1 MKSSRHNV
9 LLITGVLG
17 AYFITTE
24 PRAAFE
30 HFVLIAKRAVPTTAL
45 AHFRQDPRL
54 AQHNIKAGLDAM
66 RPHLAGIEKR
76 FPGTTAEE
84 LLELPPLAL
93 ALQYASG
100 RVPGS
105 KASRQEINARL
116 KKVSRP
122 RAMTLEFLT
131 IAAELN
137 LVPEARVNP
146 IREGSGKFDMAE
158 DCVQIA
164 GLFVEFRES
173 LAHKHPFT
181 DAMLRELEQDGAWL
195 MNALKAPGARAGKK
209 ERSPEAIER
218 DQLARLLE
226 ERHDKLRIA
235 AAVVFGL
242 RKIDENVPA
251 LYSGT
256 RVTTAEVDDTDDDS
270 NGPNDAPA

>member
-76 FPGTTAEE
+76 FPGTTAGER
-84 LLELPPLAL
+84 LELPPLAL

-131 IAAELN
+131 LAAELN

-195 MNALKAPGARAGKK
+195 MNALKAPRRPRREERA
-209 ERSPEAIER
+209 
-218 DQLARLLE
+218 LARGD
-226 ERHDKLRIA
+226 RA
-235 AAVVFGL
+235 
-242 RKIDENVPA
+242 
-251 LYSGT
+251 
-256 RVTTAEVDDTDDDS
+256 
-270 NGPNDAPA
+270 